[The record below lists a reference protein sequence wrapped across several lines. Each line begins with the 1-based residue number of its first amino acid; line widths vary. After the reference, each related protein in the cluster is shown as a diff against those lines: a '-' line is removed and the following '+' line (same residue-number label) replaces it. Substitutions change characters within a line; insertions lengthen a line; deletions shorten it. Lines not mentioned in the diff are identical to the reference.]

1 MPELLAM
8 SDRILVMH
16 RGTITAEFKQDQ
28 ATQENILAAALGEKV
43 NAENSD

>member
-16 RGTITAEFKQDQ
+16 RGSITAEFTNDN
-28 ATQENILAAALGEKV
+28 ATQENILSAALGEKI
-43 NAENSD
+43 NAEESN